1 MQADCV
7 RLVSDPLVGL
17 SNSER
22 TLQVSSRKIVDT
34 SDVYWMFGIWLMDFW
49 WNWMGAQLLP
59 TQLSICSWQSSMGL
73 HLQSCCHGCP
83 LKINYTKCNGLDLDG
98 SCKPWETPGRPKWQG
113 KSMSVGPKPDF
124 PRERETQREK
134 ENCFVS
140 ITCIHQS
147 IVFNTPNSGRHF
159 FCTSHDGHKP

>member
-7 RLVSDPLVGL
+7 MLVSDLLVGL

-22 TLQVSSRKIVDT
+22 SLQVSSRKIVDT

-59 TQLSICSWQSSMGL
+59 TQLSICSCQSSMGL
-73 HLQSCCHGCP
+73 HLQSCCHGYP
-83 LKINYTKCNGLDLDG
+83 LKINYTKCNGLDLDD

-113 KSMSVGPKPDF
+113 KSMSVGPSLAFQERERDTE
-124 PRERETQREK
+124 RERERER
-134 ENCFVS
+134 E
-140 ITCIHQS
+140 
-147 IVFNTPNSGRHF
+147 
-159 FCTSHDGHKP
+159 